1 MVAIASLPAAVYF
14 GTSTAFYA
22 WLNAADPERWP
33 AAKAAMWSGGSIV
46 LCILAVALFG
56 YAAVSLVKDVNRRY
70 RIKTDSNGD
79 AI

>member
-1 MVAIASLPAAVYF
+1 
-14 GTSTAFYA
+14 
-22 WLNAADPERWP
+22 
-33 AAKAAMWSGGSIV
+33 MWSGGSIV

-70 RIKTDSNGD
+70 RIKTESNGD